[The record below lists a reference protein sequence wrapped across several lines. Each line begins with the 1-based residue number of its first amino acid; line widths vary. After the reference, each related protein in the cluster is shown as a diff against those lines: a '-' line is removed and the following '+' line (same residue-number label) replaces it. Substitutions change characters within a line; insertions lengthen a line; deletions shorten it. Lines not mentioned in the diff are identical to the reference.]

1 MSALA
6 LGELWFLVNTQMGGS
21 DQRSNVRATH
31 GRKLNPFRW
40 KQKKK
45 ILKLFF
51 LIIAPVL
58 CNMT

>member
-6 LGELWFLVNTQMGGS
+6 LGELWFPVNTQMGGS

-31 GRKLNPFRW
+31 GRKLNLFRW

-45 ILKLFF
+45 KY
-51 LIIAPVL
+51 
-58 CNMT
+58 